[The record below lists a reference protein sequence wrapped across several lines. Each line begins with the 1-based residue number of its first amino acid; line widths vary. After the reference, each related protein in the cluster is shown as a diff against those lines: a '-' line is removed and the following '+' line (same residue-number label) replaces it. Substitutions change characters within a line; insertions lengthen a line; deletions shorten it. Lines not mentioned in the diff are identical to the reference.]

1 MLRTRITWVIGGA
14 VVVLLII
21 AGVDAL
27 RSSLGEP
34 RAAVGTAPTHVSN
47 QATACKRS
55 EMVVAIEVRKP
66 DETRPVW
73 NQRDQDN
80 PGWRA
85 WRRTPVATLVVRNAG
100 SSDCVLVHGAG
111 TYDFGI
117 RDRAG
122 RWMARWDGVNV
133 FPGQYAPA
141 QERTFSLPNV
151 FSCDRP
157 GPFSATATVGHS
169 SARLKG
175 LTYDQVTCT
184 RDRLTSTS
192 TTGTS
197 SPGTTS
203 KTVPSVCTAR
213 DKSSDSLAKHDG
225 YFVACNPGLA
235 VVTVR
240 GTTYRI
246 TGSMCFLGADAGRLH
261 FGSETGR
268 RRQPARDDLY
278 LVIERRDKTSVAD
291 VIDGVFTV
299 VTRANKVLSGI
310 PSGTVHLADGLD
322 QGTFAVVGR
331 SEGNLKGV
339 PFTGSWKCG

>member
-1 MLRTRITWVIGGA
+1 M
-14 VVVLLII
+14 
-21 AGVDAL
+21 
-27 RSSLGEP
+27 
-34 RAAVGTAPTHVSN
+34 
-47 QATACKRS
+47 
-55 EMVVAIEVRKP
+55 
-66 DETRPVW
+66 
-73 NQRDQDN
+73 
-80 PGWRA
+80 
-85 WRRTPVATLVVRNAG
+85 
-100 SSDCVLVHGAG
+100 
-111 TYDFGI
+111 
-117 RDRAG
+117 
-122 RWMARWDGVNV
+122 
-133 FPGQYAPA
+133 
-141 QERTFSLPNV
+141 
-151 FSCDRP
+151 
-157 GPFSATATVGHS
+157 
-169 SARLKG
+169 
-175 LTYDQVTCT
+175 
-184 RDRLTSTS
+184 STS

-197 SPGTTS
+197 STGTTSKTVLSACTACTSKS

-213 DKSSDSLAKHDG
+213 DKNSDSLVKHDG